1 VHRQLLYAM
10 KYISVITLLL
20 AFNANCQIW
29 KEPFDTLPYI
39 DRFERL
45 KGDKIGLKSY
55 SVTTF
60 SDKDSILSYDFYGFD
75 RNGYMTQ
82 QFYAMFPNQHTDTN
96 KYRYEN
102 GIVQGSDF
110 KREHIYNENK
120 RLIEIRCTEN
130 DSTWSTHYKYI
141 ENRLVEIRYSQ
152 QNWTTFQYDLNGV
165 LQRKEIFQS
174 EKLKEYFNYKHPDEK
189 TLIYQHC
196 LLNDKGNPYLPC
208 EVVEGYYDNDKRLVK
223 IVSKYDLDSNNVFIT
238 EFHLDKNGR
247 IEKMTDISLNNSD
260 RGAEAVYIRNKK
272 GILIKV
278 EHYKKGKLYM
288 YSKFDYVYY

>member
-1 VHRQLLYAM
+1 M
-10 KYISVITLLL
+10 KYIFVIILLL

-29 KEPFDTLPYI
+29 TEPFDTLPYF

-45 KGDKIGLKSY
+45 QGDKIGLKSY

-96 KYRYEN
+96 KYHYEN

-110 KREHIYNENK
+110 KREHIFNEDN
-120 RLIEIRCTEN
+120 RLIEIRSTKN
-130 DSTWSTHYKYI
+130 DSTWSTHYKYNN
-141 ENRLVEIRYSQ
+141 NRLIEIRYSK
-152 QNWTTFQYDLNGV
+152 QNWTTFQYTQNGN
-165 LQRKEIFQS
+165 LHLKEIYQS
-174 EKLKEYFNYKHPDEK
+174 GDLKEYFNYGHPDEK
-189 TLIYQHC
+189 TLVYQHC

-208 EVVEGYYDNDKRLVK
+208 EVTEGHFDNENRLVK

-238 EFHLDKNGR
+238 EFHFDKKGKL
-247 IEKMTDISLNNSD
+247 IKMTDIAQND
-260 RGAEAVYIRNKK
+260 PEMEAEAVYIRNKK
-272 GILIKV
+272 GLLIKV